1 MVEFEEIF
9 LPYMTTGRGQTLFEA
24 LAERHLPLHRQS
36 VIYAR
41 EGVELERSTLAGWV
55 GQMAALL
62 TPLSEAIASHV
73 RDGRALHADDS
84 LRVL

>member
-1 MVEFEEIF
+1 MD
-9 LPYMTTGRGQTLFEA
+9 G
-24 LAERHLPLHRQS
+24 
-36 VIYAR
+36 
-41 EGVELERSTLAGWV
+41 RSTSISVFNKVPLDGY
-55 GQMAALL
+55 ALL